1 MSVIPDY
8 TRVQH
13 VQIIRERDG
22 QKEVVRV
29 YDEDGDVVLC
39 LPAYIQDEE
48 INLILR
54 RLNDVYSVG
63 YRVGDAARRRAIK
76 KALGVRP
83 FLLARYLYTGVFRVR
98 SDGSGLLILF
108 HSCNKKLTEILSLI
122 QF

>member
-63 YRVGDAARRRAIK
+63 YREGDAARRRAIK
-76 KALGVRP
+76 KALG
-83 FLLARYLYTGVFRVR
+83 
-98 SDGSGLLILF
+98 DD
-108 HSCNKKLTEILSLI
+108 EE
-122 QF
+122 

>member
-8 TRVQH
+8 TRVGIC
-13 VQIIRERDG
+13 QIIRERDG
-22 QKEVVRV
+22 QEVVRV

-76 KALGVRP
+76 KALG
-83 FLLARYLYTGVFRVR
+83 
-98 SDGSGLLILF
+98 DD
-108 HSCNKKLTEILSLI
+108 EE
-122 QF
+122 

>member
-8 TRVQH
+8 TGFSMSRLFASEMG
-13 VQIIRERDG
+13 R
-22 QKEVVRV
+22 KEVVRV

-76 KALGVRP
+76 KRWG
-83 FLLARYLYTGVFRVR
+83 
-98 SDGSGLLILF
+98 
-108 HSCNKKLTEILSLI
+108 
-122 QF
+122 

>member
-8 TRVQH
+8 TRVQN

-39 LPAYIQDEE
+39 LPAYIRNEE

-54 RLNDVYSVG
+54 RLNDVYSIG
-63 YRVGDAARRRAIK
+63 YRVGYPVRCRAIK
-76 KALGVRP
+76 NALG
-83 FLLARYLYTGVFRVR
+83 
-98 SDGSGLLILF
+98 DD
-108 HSCNKKLTEILSLI
+108 EE
-122 QF
+122 

>member
-1 MSVIPDY
+1 MSVNPEY

-63 YRVGDAARRRAIK
+63 YRVGDAASAAAPSK
-76 KALGVRP
+76 SAG
-83 FLLARYLYTGVFRVR
+83 G
-98 SDGSGLLILF
+98 
-108 HSCNKKLTEILSLI
+108 
-122 QF
+122 

>member
-1 MSVIPDY
+1 MSVNPEY

-13 VQIIRERDG
+13 VQIIRARDG

-76 KALGVRP
+76 KALG
-83 FLLARYLYTGVFRVR
+83 
-98 SDGSGLLILF
+98 DD
-108 HSCNKKLTEILSLI
+108 EE
-122 QF
+122 

>member
-8 TRVQH
+8 TRVQN
-13 VQIIRERDG
+13 VEIVRERDG

-39 LPAYIQDEE
+39 LPAYIRNEE

-54 RLNDVYSVG
+54 RLNDVYSIG

-76 KALGVRP
+76 KALG
-83 FLLARYLYTGVFRVR
+83 
-98 SDGSGLLILF
+98 D
-108 HSCNKKLTEILSLI
+108 NED
-122 QF
+122 